1 MRESNYWLRICYRLK
16 LGDQLKCQNLVSESE
31 ELKKI
36 LGSIASKT
44 IVKEDMVEYKI
55 EE

>member
-1 MRESNYWLRICYRLK
+1 MREVNYWFKVIKGVLEEKSTNEELESLI
-16 LGDQLKCQNLVSESE
+16 QESE

-44 IVKEDMVEYKI
+44 KKGLAPF
-55 EE
+55 